1 MLQLLKL
8 TLLLVVVIGASIG
21 GTMFFLSKQ
30 SPLNL
35 LHTTSASVEAPAP
48 APLPAPI
55 FAELE
60 PFTVTLRGETRNR
73 ILYVAITLRLAD
85 EASRK
90 MIIEYMPEVRDRI
103 LKILANQTIEQV
115 QTAEG
120 RAALTEALKSTLL
133 APYAPQPTGPEI
145 SDVLFAAFVLQ

>member
-1 MLQLLKL
+1 MLRLLKL

-35 LHTTSASVEAPAP
+35 LQTMPASAEAPAP
-48 APLPAPI
+48 VPLPAPI
-55 FAELE
+55 FADLE
-60 PFTVTLRGETRNR
+60 PFTVTLRGEVRNR

-85 EASRK
+85 DVSRK
-90 MIIEYMPEVRDRI
+90 IVIDYMPEVRDRI
-103 LKILANQTIEQV
+103 LKTLANQTIEQV

-120 RAALTEALKSTLL
+120 RAALTESLKSTLHT
-133 APYAPQPTGPEI
+133 PYAPQPTGPEI
-145 SDVLFAAFVLQ
+145 SDVLFTAFVLQ